1 MQVNSFIPVN
11 KELSM
16 SPFRTEA
23 SSTVIVPARRSFF
36 STTGA
41 LSAVA
46 VAMLAGHEAIAQ
58 GMAGDAA
65 KDVSILNVA
74 LGLEHEAINAYQ
86 LGAGSGLL
94 QKPVLDV
101 AVQFQGHHKAH
112 RDALIATIEKLGG
125 RPVAEKKLDEYART
139 LRADMLKSQ
148 ADVLDLA
155 ARLELGA
162 TNAYLGV
169 IPAFGSKELA
179 KVAARLAADETM
191 HFTVLTNALGRPL
204 PAAALSFGA

>member
-1 MQVNSFIPVN
+1 
-11 KELSM
+11 M
-16 SPFRTEA
+16 SIHTSA
-23 SSTVIVPARRSFF
+23 ST
-36 STTGA
+36 
-41 LSAVA
+41 LSAVPASRRGFMRSGGLLSAAA
-46 VAMLAGHEAIAQ
+46 VALLAGKGAMAA
-58 GMAGDAA
+58 GMNGDMS

-94 QKPVLDV
+94 QKPVLDI

-112 RDALIATIEKLGG
+112 RDALIATIQKLGG
-125 RPVAEKKLDEYART
+125 KPVAEQKIEVYAQS
-139 LRADMLKSQ
+139 LNAASLKSQ
-148 ADVLDLA
+148 ADVLSLA

-169 IPAFGSKELA
+169 IPAFGDRELA

-191 HFTVLTNALGRPL
+191 HFTILNNALGRPL
-204 PAAALSFGA
+204 PAGALSFGA

>member
-1 MQVNSFIPVN
+1 MTSKIEIAALPGA
-11 KELSM
+11 
-16 SPFRTEA
+16 T
-23 SSTVIVPARRSFF
+23 RRSFMARG
-36 STTGA
+36 GA

-46 VAMLAGHEAIAQ
+46 VAMLGGQEALAQ
-58 GMAGDAA
+58 GVAADLAGDIQ
-65 KDVSILNVA
+65 ILNVA

-86 LGAGSGLL
+86 LGATSGLL

-101 AVQFQGHHKAH
+101 AVAFQGHHKAH
-112 RDALIATIEKLGG
+112 RDALIATIVKLGG
-125 RPVAEKKLDEYART
+125 KPVMEQKLDDYARSLKANT
-139 LRADMLKSQ
+139 LKNQ
-148 ADVLDLA
+148 ADVLSLA

-191 HFTVLTNALGRPL
+191 HYTVLTQALGRTL
-204 PAAALSFGA
+204 PANALSFGA

>member
-1 MQVNSFIPVN
+1 MTSNIQL
-11 KELSM
+11 LSGSGVANLGDLTHSRRRFM
-16 SPFRTEA
+16 SRT
-23 SSTVIVPARRSFF
+23 
-36 STTGA
+36 GG

-46 VAMLAGHEAIAQ
+46 VALLAGKDALAQ
-58 GMAGDAA
+58 GMQADMS
-65 KDVSILNVA
+65 KDVGILNVA

-94 QKPVLDV
+94 QKPVLDI
-101 AVQFQGHHKAH
+101 AVQFQGHHKSH
-112 RDALIATIEKLGG
+112 RDALIATIQKMGG
-125 RPVAEKKLDEYART
+125 TPVMEKKLDEYAKALKADT
-139 LRADMLKSQ
+139 LKNQ

-169 IPAFGSKELA
+169 IPAFGSKDLA

-191 HFTVLTNALGRPL
+191 HYTILTNALGRPL
-204 PAAALSFGA
+204 PAGALSFGA